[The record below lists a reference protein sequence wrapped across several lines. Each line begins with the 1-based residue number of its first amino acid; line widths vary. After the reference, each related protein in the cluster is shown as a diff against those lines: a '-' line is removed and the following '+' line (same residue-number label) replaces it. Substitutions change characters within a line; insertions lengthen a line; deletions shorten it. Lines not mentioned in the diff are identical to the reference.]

1 MYFAQFKRICVATKT
16 MLVLNTSFGYLSF
29 KDIRNYHLVRF
40 IYFLPFPV
48 HISMN
53 DIAIYVLK
61 NLLAY
66 NESIIKENIYEF
78 GIVQKVDHAVTIAV
92 RI

>member
-1 MYFAQFKRICVATKT
+1 
-16 MLVLNTSFGYLSF
+16 
-29 KDIRNYHLVRF
+29 
-40 IYFLPFPV
+40 
-48 HISMN
+48 MN

-66 NESIIKENIYEF
+66 MESIIKEKLYEF
-78 GIVQKVDHAVTIAV
+78 GMVQKVDHAVTIAV

>member
-1 MYFAQFKRICVATKT
+1 
-16 MLVLNTSFGYLSF
+16 
-29 KDIRNYHLVRF
+29 
-40 IYFLPFPV
+40 
-48 HISMN
+48 MN

-66 NESIIKENIYEF
+66 MESIIKENIYEF

-92 RI
+92 RIWNKK